1 MATVTG
7 IEPARGRV
15 NIYTDGALLMRLRKA
30 HFEKCPLREGDEIDP
45 DEYLDRL
52 AGVQSAEAWEAA
64 LTSLERS
71 ARTEKELADSLK
83 RRGYVAPVVAAV
95 LERLKEARLIDDAQ
109 YAGRLAELQSKK
121 PVGLYAFKRKLKAR
135 GISDDDAEA
144 ALEAFDDAQQQA
156 ACLEAARRLFKKYE
170 ALPPREGKA
179 RLSQALARRGFGWDA
194 IGSALDQLF
203 SD

>member
-144 ALEAFDDAQQQA
+144 ALEAFDDAQQQT